1 MNVVKGT
8 RNGPSTTF
16 FCCLSGLLLWEET
29 FFNKLF
35 CDLYCVCC
43 GAFAEV
49 VSNAPEVE
57 AVLNRWVAA
66 DTSNE
71 HVVLAPCIE
80 RHRIYVV
87 CRIVLE
93 GYARGVLQYL
103 TDFFKGEVLFE
114 FEVD

>member
-16 FCCLSGLLLWEET
+16 FCCLSGLLLWQEA
-29 FFNKLF
+29 FFNTFL
-35 CDLYCVCC
+35 CDLYCVGCC
-43 GAFAEV
+43 ALAEI

-57 AVLNRWVAA
+57 SVLYRRVAA

-87 CRIVLE
+87 RRVVLE
-93 GYARGVLQYL
+93 GYARGVLHDL
-103 TDFFKGEVLFE
+103 TDLFEGEVLLE